1 VYLQYCHFR
10 VVCSFYLEVV
20 FFFFLFDMFAQEG
33 EGRFELVTSASLGV
47 VLTD

>member
-1 VYLQYCHFR
+1 VYLQYRHFR

-20 FFFFLFDMFAQEG
+20 RFFFFDMFAQEG
-33 EGRFELVTSASLGV
+33 ARGFELVTSASLGV